1 MDARFLLDT
10 DTCIYVRRRRPAEV
24 MAKFQ
29 ELRPGEAVLSVITFG
44 ELLYGAAK
52 SPQSAKAFLDLQ
64 EFSGLVPVLPL
75 PADAGRAYGAIR
87 AELEARGEMIGSNDL
102 WIAAH
107 ARAADLTLVTNNVRE
122 FKRVKGLK
130 VQNWVSPTTR

>member
-1 MDARFLLDT
+1 MEARFLLDT
-10 DTCIYVRRRRPAEV
+10 DTCIYVRRCRPAEV

-29 ELRPGEAVLSVITFG
+29 ELRSGEAVLSVISFG
-44 ELLYGAAK
+44 ELLYGAVK
-52 SPQSAKAFLDLQ
+52 SPQSAKAFLELQ
-64 EFSGLVPVLPL
+64 ELSGLVPVLPL

-87 AELEARGEMIGSNDL
+87 AELEAKGEMIGSNDL

-107 ARAADLTLVTNNVRE
+107 ALAANLTLITNNMRE

-130 VQNWVSPTTR
+130 FQNWVGPTSR

>member
-10 DTCIYVRRRRPAEV
+10 DTCIYVRRRRPTEV

-44 ELLYGAAK
+44 ELLYGAVK
-52 SPQSAKAFLDLQ
+52 SPQSARAFSELQ
-64 EFSGLVPVLPL
+64 EFSALIAVLPL
-75 PADAGRAYGAIR
+75 PAGAGRAYGAIR
-87 AELEARGEMIGSNDL
+87 AELEAKGEMIGSNDL

-107 ARAADLTLVTNNVRE
+107 ARAANLTLITNNVRE

-130 VQNWVSPTTR
+130 IQNWASPITP